1 MKRISILSVL
11 MITLIGTLVAQKD
24 HNALKALDAM
34 SEKYKK
40 MVAFRADFTYELF
53 NQVTDTKES
62 EKGQI
67 LVMGNKYKL
76 TTGQLEKYNDGNTVW
91 TYYKEF
97 NEVNIENYVP
107 GETELSPNYIF
118 NAYKKNFKYGMESET
133 SIGTKPAV
141 VVRLEPEFPDK
152 SPIQF
157 QWLKVYIDKAD
168 YTLWGWQTLDK
179 AGNTYTVKISGFDP
193 FSSATDAM
201 FRFDESKHQG
211 VSVSD
216 LRDSK

>member
-1 MKRISILSVL
+1 ML
-11 MITLIGTLVAQKD
+11 TGTLAAQKD
-24 HNALKALDAM
+24 PNALKTLDAM
-34 SEKYKK
+34 SEKYRK
-40 MVAFRADFTYELF
+40 MTAFRADFTYELF

-67 LVMGNKYKL
+67 LVMGDKYKL

-91 TYYKEF
+91 TYYREF

-118 NAYKKNFKYGMESET
+118 SAYKKNFKYGMESEMN
-133 SIGTKPAV
+133 IGMRPSFV
-141 VVRLEPEFPDK
+141 IRLEPESPEK

-157 QWLKVYIDKAD
+157 QWLKVYIDKVD

-179 AGNTYTVKISGFDP
+179 TGNTYTVKVNGFDP
-193 FSSATDAM
+193 FSGATDAM
-201 FRFDESKHQG
+201 FRFEESKHPG